1 MTATFR
7 LSPQPPLQRSLKSA
21 IGCVGVG
28 IHSGAKVALTLR
40 PAPANTGI
48 VFRREDLPGSGSI
61 PASIDHVADTTRCTQ
76 LRGGDGATVNTVEH
90 LMAALAAWGIDNAEI
105 ALDGPEVPALDGS
118 AKDFCFLIGCA
129 GVEEQEQPRRFVEVL
144 QPVTVQHGSRWARL
158 VPHAGFAVDM
168 TIDFDHPLIGVQ
180 HIRLDEVEMASF
192 RRELAAARTFGFAE
206 DVASL
211 RAKGLALGGSLDN
224 AVVVAH
230 DHVLNPGGLR
240 WPDEFVRHK
249 ALDAVGDLYLG
260 GPLRARIEAHG
271 SGHMLHAKLLR
282 ELFANPQA
290 WQLTEAGDDRATVSR
305 EPRFVAQQGAD

>member
-1 MTATFR
+1 MTVSFR
-7 LSPQPPLQRSLKSA
+7 LSPEPPMQRSLKSA
-21 IGCVGVG
+21 IGCVGTG

-40 PAPANTGI
+40 PAAVDTGI
-48 VFRREDLPGSGSI
+48 VFRREDLCGSAPI
-61 PASIDHVADTTRCTQ
+61 AATIEHVADTTRCTQ
-76 LRGGDGATVNTVEH
+76 LKGFDGAAVNTVEH
-90 LMAALAAWGIDNAEI
+90 LMAALAAWGVDNVEI

-129 GVEEQEQPRRFVEVL
+129 GIVEQDRPRRFVEVL
-144 QPVTVQHGSRWARL
+144 KPVSVRHGERGARL
-158 VPHAGFAVDM
+158 VPSDRFAVDM

-180 HIRLDEVEMASF
+180 RIVLDAVDMASF
-192 RRELAAARTFGFAE
+192 RKELAAARTFGFAE

-230 DHVLNPGGLR
+230 DTVLNPGGLR

-260 GPLRARIEAHG
+260 GPLLGRIEARG

-282 ELFANPQA
+282 ELFADPSA
-290 WQLTEAGDDRATVSR
+290 WRWSDDVEADAAGTRTS
-305 EPRFVAQQGAD
+305 PIFAQQGAD